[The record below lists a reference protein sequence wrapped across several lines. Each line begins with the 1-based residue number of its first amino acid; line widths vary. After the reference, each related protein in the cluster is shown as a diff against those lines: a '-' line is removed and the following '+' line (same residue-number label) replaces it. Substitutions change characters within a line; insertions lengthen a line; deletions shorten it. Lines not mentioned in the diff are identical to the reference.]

1 MCKPTAVAG
10 NTPWSASCFM
20 EGSQLNFSPSFFCLH
35 FCWFCGNISIL
46 KMAHF
51 ARSCKGTEQL
61 LYFYH
66 YLLCYVSP
74 YFARLSIFL
83 TRILILIKILQHQ
96 KKTSRKL
103 LGITHLNNFLLSITF
118 LTQYI
123 FFYRRKF
130 RSRTLHHN
138 YPQTLLH
145 TFYHLSV
152 GQLSRNLIPYVPKS

>member
-1 MCKPTAVAG
+1 MNMP
-10 NTPWSASCFM
+10 
-20 EGSQLNFSPSFFCLH
+20 E
-35 FCWFCGNISIL
+35 
-46 KMAHF
+46 
-51 ARSCKGTEQL
+51 SCKQDSFLWILTRNCEGTEQL